1 MPVRNA
7 SVSRSIVELMR
18 KSLLPLLALATFGIA
33 GCDSS
38 APTPAPTTTVTPEA
52 SEAPQ
57 APEVN
62 VAQTAEVND
71 WSDCPYIGPGWLE
84 ETNGQRLTKQG
95 IDTRFPT
102 PACVFWSYQDEPQA
116 TVIVRD
122 MPTVEDARAAV
133 DWAAPIDATEP
144 ASFDGWEGGRGV
156 VDEHAVYAVQ
166 KDTHAVLVWSN
177 QQQTV
182 KSEQIA
188 HEAIANLGL

>member
-1 MPVRNA
+1 
-7 SVSRSIVELMR
+7 MR

-38 APTPAPTTTVTPEA
+38 APTPAPTTTVAPEA
-52 SEAPQ
+52 SE

-122 MPTVEDARAAV
+122 MPSVEDARAAV
-133 DWAAPIDATEP
+133 SASDNAAAQRLYDAVGAGP
-144 ASFDGWEGGRGV
+144 VDGALSLI
-156 VDEHAVYAVQ
+156 H
-166 KDTHAVLVWSN
+166 
-177 QQQTV
+177 
-182 KSEQIA
+182 I
-188 HEAIANLGL
+188 